1 VHKFVLFSGVYGF
14 VQIVNTNVNMETS
27 A

>member
-1 VHKFVLFSGVYGF
+1 VHKFVFFSGVYGF
-14 VQIVNTNVNMETS
+14 VQIVNTNVNMETY